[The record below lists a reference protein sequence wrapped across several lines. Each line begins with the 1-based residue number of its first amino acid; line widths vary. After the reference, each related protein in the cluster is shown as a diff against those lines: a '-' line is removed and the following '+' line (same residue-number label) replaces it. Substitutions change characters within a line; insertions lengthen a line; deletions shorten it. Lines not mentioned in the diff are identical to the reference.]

1 MSCLEA
7 VSGIGGIWE
16 RVPNTEFDQFEVDML
31 HSEGWRGVVR
41 VLGALDANKN
51 VEIMVEVCVETLNHS
66 LAMF

>member
-1 MSCLEA
+1 
-7 VSGIGGIWE
+7 
-16 RVPNTEFDQFEVDML
+16 ML